1 VEKNQKPLFIGGA
14 VLLAA
19 VAFMFGSSN
28 SATNNNTSPAPE
40 VTNEWT
46 PEPEPVYT
54 DEEQFLNSV
63 NGYGNSVIA
72 NISDAELLQM
82 GYQVCS
88 VLDEGYTVDD
98 IIYEFVYN
106 SNLSSDSEYE
116 AVGLLIG
123 AAVGNLCPEYIY
135 MVEDYF

>member
-46 PEPEPVYT
+46 PEPVYT

-63 NGYGNSVIA
+63 NGHGNPVIA
-72 NISDAELLQM
+72 NIPDSDLLEM

-106 SNLSSDSEYE
+106 SNLSSDSELE
-116 AVGLLIG
+116 AVGLIIG
-123 AAVGNLCPEYIY
+123 ASVGSLCPEYIY